1 MGTVAGPVY
10 YSELF
15 AVGGEASSADDSMA
29 GRYLF
34 LLAFQIADVEVEVAC
49 LVDNVRVLIF
59 GWAGVD
65 ELAVPV
71 LEGQPLEFR
80 VLFEIE
86 EGDSVYSLVV
96 RVARNVYSTVVAGPA
111 TDDAGGTIVYRG
123 EHCLASCL
131 HIVDADASVL
141 VVSCSGKSEFFPV
154 RARLE
159 SLAITSVAA
168 DDLLDCPGC
177 EVMLEDR
184 VGSGYVSLL
193 CVE

>member
-1 MGTVAGPVY
+1 
-10 YSELF
+10 
-15 AVGGEASSADDSMA
+15 
-29 GRYLF
+29 

-154 RARLE
+154 EARLQGGHVGRWGRFRVC
-159 SLAITSVAA
+159 LA
-168 DDLLDCPGC
+168 LLRRIEIYHRDSISC
-177 EVMLEDR
+177 LYDR
-184 VGSGYVSLL
+184 SSRSP
-193 CVE
+193 

>member
-80 VLFEIE
+80 GLFEIE
-86 EGDSVYSLVV
+86 AGDSVYSLVV
-96 RVARNVYSTVVAGPA
+96 RVARNVYSTAVAGPGPPP
-111 TDDAGGTIVYRG
+111 AGGTILPLGQDR
-123 EHCLASCL
+123 LA
-131 HIVDADASVL
+131 
-141 VVSCSGKSEFFPV
+141 
-154 RARLE
+154 
-159 SLAITSVAA
+159 
-168 DDLLDCPGC
+168 
-177 EVMLEDR
+177 
-184 VGSGYVSLL
+184 
-193 CVE
+193 